1 MENTFTQ
8 ELEGALIR
16 RAEELNNTVLPFA
29 FENYGIQITF
39 VKIVRNL
46 LLKKR
51 LIHNDP
57 YKYDSKMT
65 EIEIPDSSPFM
76 KTEAQSILGA
86 RLAQYETMLD
96 FLMGYYQF
104 NTDFLTPKRMQKL
117 LALNATFSWSDFSPK
132 SKSQNIVELY
142 EIIAPIFSS
151 TDKVSTTVLR
161 GALSNLANAD
171 ANISNCLRA
180 LLFFYRQK
188 YKLSV
193 RKDVMPYVKPT
204 SDDYLNPSK
213 ILKEIKRIF
222 ALKAKKLPFYAEF
235 VIEILKE
242 DYSVDHKTYQ
252 EQVLQELF
260 SKVKQETEKQKKI
273 EDTRPYLL
281 LALQALGFTGS
292 HFAKALEK
300 IRENKGILDE
310 ASRTFFKKFLSFLRQ
325 VFNIAEHPCEI
336 SIVVEDRLTQSKKRC
351 VLVWEE
357 FEHRVI
363 SKAMFFASLS
373 TQTESMK
380 KKIRDAKEEDLLD
393 VLNRNL
399 AEANELVSQ
408 LAGLDEYFKKE
419 KPEIRSKIQGIK
431 IELTTIK
438 NYIIKSNQRRGE
450 YLALCE
456 EAQQMRE
463 LGMES
468 PL

>member
-8 ELEGALIR
+8 ELEGALVR
-16 RAEELNNTVLPFA
+16 RTEELNVTVLPFA
-29 FENYGIQITF
+29 FENYGVEITF

-76 KTEAQSILGA
+76 KTEAPSILGA
-86 RLAQYETMLD
+86 RLAHYETMLD

-104 NTDFLTPKRMQKL
+104 NTNFLTPKRMQKL
-117 LALNATFSWSDFSPK
+117 LALNATFAWSDFSPK
-132 SKSQNIVELY
+132 SKSQNTVELY

-151 TDKVSTTVLR
+151 SDKVSTTVLR
-161 GALSNLANAD
+161 GALSNLSTAD
-171 ANISNCLRA
+171 RNIADCLKA

-193 RKDVMPYVKPT
+193 RKEVMPHVKPT
-204 SDDYLNPSK
+204 NEDYLNPTK
-213 ILKEIKRIF
+213 ILKEIKKVF
-222 ALKAKKLPFYAEF
+222 ALKAKKLPFYADF

-242 DYSVDHKTYQ
+242 DYSVDHRAYQ

-260 SKVKQETEKQKKI
+260 SKVKKEVEKEKKI
-273 EDTRPYLL
+273 EDVRPYLL
-281 LALQALGFTGS
+281 LALQALGYTGS

-300 IRENKGILDE
+300 TRENKSILDE
-310 ASRTFFKKFLSFLRQ
+310 ANKTFFTKLVSFLRQ
-325 VFNIAEHPCEI
+325 AFNISEPPCEI
-336 SIVVEDRLTQSKKRC
+336 PIIIQDSVTQVKKKYT
-351 VLVWEE
+351 LPWAE
-357 FEHRVI
+357 FEHKVI

-373 TQTESMK
+373 SQSESMK
-380 KKIRDAKEEDLLD
+380 KKIRNAKEQDLVD

-399 AEANELVSQ
+399 SDANELVSQ

-438 NYIIKSNQRRGE
+438 NYIIKSNQRRAE

-456 EAQQMRE
+456 EAQQMHD
-463 LGMES
+463 LGMDA
-468 PL
+468 PF

>member
-8 ELEGALIR
+8 ELEGALVR
-16 RAEELNNTVLPFA
+16 RTEELNVTVLPFA
-29 FENYGIQITF
+29 FENYGVEITF

-76 KTEAQSILGA
+76 KTEAPSILGA
-86 RLAQYETMLD
+86 RLAHYETMLD

-104 NTDFLTPKRMQKL
+104 NTNFLTPKRMQKL
-117 LALNATFSWSDFSPK
+117 LALNATFAWSDFSPK
-132 SKSQNIVELY
+132 SKSQNTVELY

-151 TDKVSTTVLR
+151 SDKVSTTVLR
-161 GALSNLANAD
+161 GALSNLSIAD
-171 ANISNCLRA
+171 RNIADCLKA

-193 RKDVMPYVKPT
+193 RKELMPHVKPT
-204 SDDYLNPSK
+204 NDDYLNPTK
-213 ILKEIKRIF
+213 ILKEIKKVF
-222 ALKAKKLPFYAEF
+222 ALKAKKLPFYADF

-242 DYSVDHKTYQ
+242 DYSVDHRAYQ

-260 SKVKQETEKQKKI
+260 SKVKKEVEKEKKI
-273 EDTRPYLL
+273 ENVRPYLL
-281 LALQALGFTGS
+281 LALQALGYTGS

-300 IRENKGILDE
+300 TRENKSILDE
-310 ASRTFFKKFLSFLRQ
+310 ANKTFFTKLVSFLRQ
-325 VFNIAEHPCEI
+325 AFNISEPPCEI
-336 SIVVEDRLTQSKKRC
+336 PIIIQDSVTQVKKKYT
-351 VLVWEE
+351 LPWAE
-357 FEHRVI
+357 FEQKVI

-373 TQTESMK
+373 SQSESIK
-380 KKIRDAKEEDLLD
+380 KKIRNAKEQDLVD
-393 VLNRNL
+393 VLNINL
-399 AEANELVSQ
+399 SDANELVSQ

-438 NYIIKSNQRRGE
+438 NYIIKSNQRRAE

-456 EAQQMRE
+456 EAQQMHD
-463 LGMES
+463 LGMDA
-468 PL
+468 PF

>member
-8 ELEGALIR
+8 ELEGALVR
-16 RAEELNNTVLPFA
+16 RTEELNVTVLPFA
-29 FENYGIQITF
+29 FENYGVEITF

-76 KTEAQSILGA
+76 KTEAPSILGA
-86 RLAQYETMLD
+86 RLAHYETMLD

-104 NTDFLTPKRMQKL
+104 NTNFLTPKRMQKL
-117 LALNATFSWSDFSPK
+117 LALNATFAWSDFSPK
-132 SKSQNIVELY
+132 SKSQNTVELY

-151 TDKVSTTVLR
+151 SDKVSTTVLR
-161 GALSNLANAD
+161 GALSNLSIAD
-171 ANISNCLRA
+171 RNIADCLKA

-193 RKDVMPYVKPT
+193 RKELMPHVKPT
-204 SDDYLNPSK
+204 NDDYLNPTK
-213 ILKEIKRIF
+213 ILKEIKKVF
-222 ALKAKKLPFYAEF
+222 ALKAKKLPFYADF

-242 DYSVDHKTYQ
+242 DYSVDHRAYQ

-260 SKVKQETEKQKKI
+260 SKVKKEVEKEKKI
-273 EDTRPYLL
+273 EDVRPYLL
-281 LALQALGFTGS
+281 LALQALGYTGS

-300 IRENKGILDE
+300 TRENKSILDE
-310 ASRTFFKKFLSFLRQ
+310 ANKTFFTKLVSFLRQ
-325 VFNIAEHPCEI
+325 AFNISEPPCEI
-336 SIVVEDRLTQSKKRC
+336 PIIIQDSVTQVKKKYT
-351 VLVWEE
+351 LPWAE
-357 FEHRVI
+357 FEQKVI

-373 TQTESMK
+373 SQSESMK
-380 KKIRDAKEEDLLD
+380 KKIRNAKEQDLVD
-393 VLNRNL
+393 VLNINL
-399 AEANELVSQ
+399 SDANELVSQ

-438 NYIIKSNQRRGE
+438 NYIIKSNQRRAE

-456 EAQQMRE
+456 EAQQMHD
-463 LGMES
+463 LGMDA
-468 PL
+468 PF

>member
-1 MENTFTQ
+1 MENTFIK
-8 ELEGALIR
+8 ELEEALTR
-16 RAEELNNTVLPFA
+16 RTEELNTTVLPFA

-65 EIEIPDSSPFM
+65 EIEVPDSSPFM
-76 KTEAQSILGA
+76 KTEAPSILGA
-86 RLAQYETMLD
+86 RLAHYETMLD

-104 NTDFLTPKRMQKL
+104 NTNFLTPKRMQKL
-117 LALNATFSWSDFSPK
+117 LALNATFAWSDFSPK
-132 SKSQNIVELY
+132 SKSQNTVELY
-142 EIIAPIFSS
+142 EIISPIFSS
-151 TDKVSTTVLR
+151 ADKVSTTVLR
-161 GALSNLANAD
+161 GALSNLATAD

-193 RKDVMPYVKPT
+193 RKEVMLYVKPT

-213 ILKEIKRIF
+213 ILKEIKKMF

-242 DYSVDHKTYQ
+242 DYSIDHRTYQ
-252 EQVLQELF
+252 EQILQELF
-260 SKVKQETEKQKKI
+260 SKVKKEEEKEKKI
-273 EDTRPYLL
+273 EDVRPYLL
-281 LALQALGFTGS
+281 LALQSLGYTGS

-300 IRENKGILDE
+300 TRENKSILDE
-310 ASRTFFKKFLSFLRQ
+310 ASNTFLARLLRFLRQ
-325 VFNIAEHPCEI
+325 AFNIAEPPCEI
-336 SIVVEDRLTQSKKRC
+336 PIVIQDSVTQMKKKY
-351 VLVWEE
+351 VVPWAD

-373 TQTESMK
+373 SQNEAMK
-380 KKIRDAKEEDLLD
+380 KKIRDAKDQDLLD
-393 VLNRNL
+393 VLSRNL
-399 AEANELVSQ
+399 SEANELVSQ
-408 LAGLDEYFKKE
+408 LAGLDDYFKKE

-431 IELTTIK
+431 IELTTIR
-438 NYIIKSNQRRGE
+438 NYVIKSNQRRAE

-456 EAQQMRE
+456 EAKQMQD
-463 LGMES
+463 LGMEA
-468 PL
+468 PF

>member
-76 KTEAQSILGA
+76 KTEAPSILGA

-117 LALNATFSWSDFSPK
+117 LALNATFAWSDFSPK
-132 SKSQNIVELY
+132 SKSQNTVELY

-222 ALKAKKLPFYAEF
+222 ALKAKKT
-235 VIEILKE
+235 
-242 DYSVDHKTYQ
+242 S
-252 EQVLQELF
+252 
-260 SKVKQETEKQKKI
+260 
-273 EDTRPYLL
+273 LL
-281 LALQALGFTGS
+281 
-292 HFAKALEK
+292 
-300 IRENKGILDE
+300 
-310 ASRTFFKKFLSFLRQ
+310 
-325 VFNIAEHPCEI
+325 C
-336 SIVVEDRLTQSKKRC
+336 
-351 VLVWEE
+351 
-357 FEHRVI
+357 
-363 SKAMFFASLS
+363 
-373 TQTESMK
+373 
-380 KKIRDAKEEDLLD
+380 
-393 VLNRNL
+393 
-399 AEANELVSQ
+399 
-408 LAGLDEYFKKE
+408 
-419 KPEIRSKIQGIK
+419 
-431 IELTTIK
+431 
-438 NYIIKSNQRRGE
+438 
-450 YLALCE
+450 
-456 EAQQMRE
+456 
-463 LGMES
+463 
-468 PL
+468 